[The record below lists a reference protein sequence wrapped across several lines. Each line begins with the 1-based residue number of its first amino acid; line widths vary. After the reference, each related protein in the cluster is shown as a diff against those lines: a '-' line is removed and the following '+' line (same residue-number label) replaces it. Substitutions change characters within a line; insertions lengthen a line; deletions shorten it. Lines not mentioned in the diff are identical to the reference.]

1 MNFTSW
7 LNLWPELISSFQG
20 RGFLEA
26 TVSGRYALAL
36 ALCGAVAMDRH
47 KRSSAEVPKW
57 CNREDQTT
65 KTWRSEQWSDM

>member
-7 LNLWPELISSFQG
+7 LNLWQLIFSFQG

-36 ALCGAVAMDRH
+36 ALCGAVAMDRR

-57 CNREDQTT
+57 CNWEDQTT
-65 KTWRSEQWSDM
+65 KTRRSEQWSDM